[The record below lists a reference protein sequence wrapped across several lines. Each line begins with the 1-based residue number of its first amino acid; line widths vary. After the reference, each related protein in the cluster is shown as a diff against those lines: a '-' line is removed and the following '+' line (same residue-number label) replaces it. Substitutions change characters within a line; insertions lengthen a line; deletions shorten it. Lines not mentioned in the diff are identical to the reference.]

1 MRAAFLTGQAGATLV
16 VALIMLLLVTL
27 LAAVSS
33 TAVQTNLRVVGNIE
47 SRAMVENVA
56 DSAIAQLLVQNNTA
70 AFAYDPQNPII
81 LEFDASGDGTGTA
94 DEITVTS
101 TRQCITIRPILND
114 ALNID
119 DINDKGCYSKIRH
132 PLSRCADV
140 LWDVR
145 VTALD
150 TLTKAEVTVRQGLEV
165 RTDVDDLAS
174 CT

>member
-56 DSAIAQLLVQNNTA
+56 DSAIAQLLVNNQIN
-70 AFAYDPQNPII
+70 AFEDATIF
-81 LEFDASGDGTGTA
+81 FDASGDGVAGT
-94 DEITVTS
+94 EIRVTT

-145 VTALD
+145 VNAID
-150 TLTKAEVTVRQGLEV
+150 TFKQKLPSV
-165 RTDVDDLAS
+165 RTGGKH
-174 CT
+174 

>member
-1 MRAAFLTGQAGATLV
+1 MRAAFLTRQAGATLV

-56 DSAIAQLLVQNNTA
+56 DSAIAQLLVNNQIN
-70 AFAYDPQNPII
+70 AFEDAT
-81 LEFDASGDGTGTA
+81 LFFDASGDGVAETEIRVTTA
-94 DEITVTS
+94 
-101 TRQCITIRPILND
+101 RQCITIRPILND

-145 VTALD
+145 VNAID